1 MHVIYTMLSIRRSI
15 SKDERPTDKGFLTRR
30 MISDVDII
38 EDETTPSSEQPYT
51 GEYDIVS
58 KLRGKIYSSS
68 QKQEKEYIIGVV
80 QGGT

>member
-1 MHVIYTMLSIRRSI
+1 
-15 SKDERPTDKGFLTRR
+15 